1 MKIVI
6 ATDGSEYS
14 KMMID
19 HIVSRP
25 WADDDQF
32 VIVTVAQDQAG
43 AVLAGMDLGTVDL
56 PEERVHA
63 KNILDKDFNRLKEAF
78 PDHSIEAKV
87 LSGFAAETIC
97 KFAAESGA
105 DMIVVGSKGRSG
117 LARLVLGSVAEAVLK
132 NAPCSVKVVKQK
144 SGS

>member
-1 MKIVI
+1 MKIVV

-14 KMMID
+14 KKMID

-25 WADDDQF
+25 WAADDQF

-63 KNILDKDFNRLKEAF
+63 RNILEKDFQRLKESL
-78 PDHSIEAKV
+78 PDHNIEAKV

-97 KFAAESGA
+97 EFAREIGA

-144 SGS
+144 TGS

>member
-63 KNILDKDFNRLKEAF
+63 KNILDKDFKRMKEAF

-97 KFAAESGA
+97 KFAAESSA

-132 NAPCSVKVVKQK
+132 NAPCSVKVVKHK